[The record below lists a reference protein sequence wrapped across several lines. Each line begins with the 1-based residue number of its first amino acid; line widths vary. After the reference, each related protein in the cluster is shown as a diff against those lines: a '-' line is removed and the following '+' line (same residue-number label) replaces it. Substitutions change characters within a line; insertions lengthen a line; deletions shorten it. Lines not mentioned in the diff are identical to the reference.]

1 MRPNMSLDGTPSHKV
16 PVQFITIRDE
26 HAFVYLYQPGHYP
39 AQCRIMFHCRMKH
52 LSHYDAFSIRK
63 YIHFN
68 AAHRRHAHGDDATH
82 PTALNGILARCDI
95 PSIVHR
101 PSSIVCHQRSM
112 LSCQPHPNI
121 PTEVRRD

>member
-1 MRPNMSLDGTPSHKV
+1 MSLDGTPSHKV

-39 AQCRIMFHCRMKH
+39 AQCRIMFHCRMEH
-52 LSHYDAFSIRK
+52 LSHYDAFSIQK

-68 AAHRRHAHGDDATH
+68 AAYRRHTHGDDATH

-95 PSIVHR
+95 PSHPPPV
-101 PSSIVCHQRSM
+101 PSIVQENHAIMPASSEHT
-112 LSCQPHPNI
+112 LGG
-121 PTEVRRD
+121 